1 MWCPNNPIR
10 NLYIR
15 SRKSLFEYAIIF
27 YIENVKQIIKK
38 VSHLRG
44 VKMKTTITEL
54 LNEKEILISRLNKIV
69 YGAVE
74 IRTNKDKNIY
84 MFIID

>member
-1 MWCPNNPIR
+1 
-10 NLYIR
+10 
-15 SRKSLFEYAIIF
+15 
-27 YIENVKQIIKK
+27 
-38 VSHLRG
+38 
-44 VKMKTTITEL
+44 MKTTITEL